1 MNKDLARDT
10 QLSDKT
16 LLGYCCVPSSF
27 HALLCRMNDTIRITA
42 DEMKGVF
49 QSILL
54 RHYFSEEKA
63 AACAEIFTANSVDG
77 IYSHGVNRFPVFV
90 QMVREGHVLPDA
102 EPFLQHATPALEQWD
117 GALGPGP
124 LNALAMTER
133 AVRLAQKAGIGCV
146 ALANTNH
153 WMRGGYYGWQA
164 TKAGCVF
171 IGWSNTIANMPAYG
185 ATDVRLGNDPLVI
198 AVPFGEEA
206 IVLDMAL
213 SQFSYGAMQMAA
225 LKGESL
231 PVFGGYDRE
240 GNLTKDPSAV
250 METGR
255 MLSIG
260 YWKGAG
266 LSLLLDVVSAVLS
279 GGLATHQITAQGA
292 EKGLSQVF
300 IAVDLR
306 QLKAYRGIDACL
318 QGIVAD
324 YRGSVSEDEVL
335 YPGERVLRHRAQN
348 LKAGIPVV
356 KRIWEEIEKLRSAEI

>member
-1 MNKDLARDT
+1 MQEAFGNAVVRSLID
-10 QLSDKT
+10 
-16 LLGYCCVPSSF
+16 
-27 HALLCRMNDTIRITA
+27 ALLCCMNETIQIKA
-42 DEMKGVF
+42 EGLKAVF
-49 QSILL
+49 HSILL
-54 RHYFSEEKA
+54 QHNFSEEKA

-90 QMVREGHVLPDA
+90 QMVKEGHVLPDA
-102 EPFLQHATPALEQWD
+102 EPFLEHATPALEQWN

-124 LNALAMTER
+124 LNAVKATDR
-133 AVRLAQKAGIGCV
+133 AVQLARKNGIGCV

-164 TKAGCVF
+164 AKAGCVF

-185 ATDVRLGNDPLVI
+185 ASDIRLGNDPLVI
-198 AVPFGEEA
+198 AVPFAKEA

-213 SQFSYGAMQMAA
+213 SQFSYGAMQIAA
-225 LKGESL
+225 LKGEEL
-231 PVFGGYDRE
+231 PVFGGYDKE
-240 GNLTKDPSAV
+240 GQLTKDPSAV

-255 MLSIG
+255 TLSIG

-279 GGLATHQITAQGA
+279 GGLATHQITAQKA

-300 IAVDLR
+300 IAIDLR
-306 QLKAYRGIDACL
+306 QLKNYRGIASCL

-324 YRGSVSEDEVL
+324 YKDSVSESEIL
-335 YPGERVLRHRAQN
+335 YPGERVLKHRAQN
-348 LKAGIPVV
+348 LQHGIPVV
-356 KRIWEEIEKLRSAEI
+356 KRIWEEIESLRTAEN